1 MYLHPN
7 IDPVAFSIGP
17 LKVHWYG
24 LMYLLG
30 FFAGYWLGVWRTRKP
45 WCGWKKDEVADVMIY
60 ILFGVLLGGRL
71 GYVFFYKPGDYL
83 ADPLHILYVWQGGM
97 AFHGAL
103 IGVILAMW
111 FFGRRTGRSF
121 FAVADFVAPLT
132 PIGLGAGRV
141 GNFINQ
147 ELWGKVSDLPWAM
160 VFRTDPLNQ
169 PRHPSMLYEALF
181 EGVVLFL
188 VLWFYSSRPRAV
200 GRVSGMFLTCY
211 GLFRF
216 IVEFVRE
223 PDAHL
228 GYLALGWVTMGQVLS
243 LPMILFGLWLLFRAV
258 PERTSAA

>member
-7 IDPVAFSIGP
+7 IDPVAFSVGP

-30 FFAGYWLGVWRTRKP
+30 FFVGYWLGVWRTRKP

-60 ILFGVLLGGRL
+60 ILFGVLIGGRL

-83 ADPLHILYVWQGGM
+83 ADPLQILFVWQGGM

-103 IGVILAMW
+103 VGVILAMW
-111 FFGRRTGRSF
+111 LFGRKTGRSF

-147 ELWGKVSDLPWAM
+147 ELWGKVSDAPWAM
-160 VFRTDPLNQ
+160 VFRTDPLSQ
-169 PRHPSMLYEALF
+169 PRHPSMLYEALL

-188 VLWFYSSRPRAV
+188 ILWFYSSRPRTV

-211 GLFRF
+211 GAFRF
-216 IVEFVRE
+216 LVEFVRE

-243 LPMILFGLWLLFRAV
+243 LPMILFGLWLLFRTV
-258 PERTSAA
+258 PERTTAA

>member
-71 GYVFFYKPGDYL
+71 GYAFFYKPGEFL
-83 ADPLHILYVWQGGM
+83 TDPLQILYVWQGGM

-111 FFGRRTGRSF
+111 LFGRRTGRSF
-121 FAVADFVAPLT
+121 FAVADFVACHSL
-132 PIGLGAGRV
+132 ICLLVFV
-141 GNFINQ
+141 GWTFMST
-147 ELWGKVSDLPWAM
+147 G
-160 VFRTDPLNQ
+160 F
-169 PRHPSMLYEALF
+169 
-181 EGVVLFL
+181 
-188 VLWFYSSRPRAV
+188 
-200 GRVSGMFLTCY
+200 
-211 GLFRF
+211 
-216 IVEFVRE
+216 FV
-223 PDAHL
+223 
-228 GYLALGWVTMGQVLS
+228 
-243 LPMILFGLWLLFRAV
+243 
-258 PERTSAA
+258 